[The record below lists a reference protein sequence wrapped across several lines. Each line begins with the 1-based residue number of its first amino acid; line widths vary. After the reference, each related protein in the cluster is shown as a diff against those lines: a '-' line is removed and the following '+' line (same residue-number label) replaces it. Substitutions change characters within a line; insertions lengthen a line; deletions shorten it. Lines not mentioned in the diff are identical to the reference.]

1 MSYLKEIP
9 PDQAEGKRAELYQ
22 QIEQKIGYLPN
33 AFKMLAV
40 SETVAR
46 NQLDFIDWSQ
56 SHPSL
61 SPKFSAIL
69 RLLVSREKECNYCID
84 ANTAILQNYFS
95 VTPAQLEALKQ
106 NPGDA
111 PLDEREKALLVF
123 VLDAV
128 ENSLGVTSADIEALR
143 ELGWS
148 DAEIL
153 EALYQGAYQVTIDI
167 LFNAFNVQGN

>member
-9 PDQAEGKRAELYQ
+9 PEQAEGARAELFRL
-22 QIEQKIGYLPN
+22 IEEKIGYVPN

-46 NQLDFIDWSQ
+46 NQLEFIGWSQ

-69 RLLVSREKECNYCID
+69 RLLVSREKACSYCID
-84 ANTAILQNYFS
+84 ANTAILQNHFS
-95 VTPAQLEALKQ
+95 MTSEQIEALKQ

-153 EALYQGAYQVTIDI
+153 EALYQGAHQVAVDI